1 MTGANRDLE
10 IIQEHVE
17 TLTTTVID
25 AATARVLDIKL
36 LKTLSEAVRQATAI
50 GANSNWLRTIQ
61 QRLAPILDQGRYL
74 READNLRLDPVGR
87 RRAVR
92 ISEPPLIVN
101 FENGHQCL
109 TKDWSPYGIL
119 IYGWLEAPAAGTHVV
134 LTITSSDVE
143 GGGPVVGRVVWHSPG
158 TNETAIEFDRP
169 SLTVQTLKVR
179 LLRNGQLAPSVHRL
193 VPQSPDA
200 LPQ

>member
-1 MTGANRDLE
+1 MTGANHDLE
-10 IIQEHVE
+10 IIQERVE
-17 TLTTTVID
+17 TLIATVIE
-25 AATARVLDIKL
+25 AATERTLDINL
-36 LKTLSEAVRQATAI
+36 LKTLSEAVRQASAI

-61 QRLAPILDQGRYL
+61 QRLAPILDQGRHL
-74 READNLRLDPVGR
+74 READNQRLDPVGR

-92 ISEPPLIVN
+92 ISEPPLIVT
-101 FENGHQCL
+101 FEDGRQCQ

-119 IYGWLEAPAAGTHVV
+119 IYGWCEAPEARTPVH

-143 GGGPVVGRVVWHSPG
+143 GGGPVAGRVVWHSPG

-179 LLRNGQLAPSVHRL
+179 LLRSGQLAPSVHRL
-193 VPQSPDA
+193 
-200 LPQ
+200 

>member
-1 MTGANRDLE
+1 MTGADHDLE
-10 IIQEHVE
+10 TIQERVE
-17 TLTTTVID
+17 TLIATVIE
-25 AATARVLDIKL
+25 ASTTRTLDIKL
-36 LKTLSEAVRQATAI
+36 LKTLSEAVHQASSN
-50 GANSNWLRTIQ
+50 GANSSWLRTIQ

-92 ISEPPLIVN
+92 ISEPSLTVT
-101 FENGHQCL
+101 FEDGHQCQ

-119 IYGWLEAPAAGTHVV
+119 IDGWLDAPAAGTHIV
-134 LTITSSDVE
+134 LTITSPDVE

-179 LLRNGQLAPSVHRL
+179 LLRNGLLAPSVHRL
-193 VPQSPDA
+193 
-200 LPQ
+200 